1 MEESGTTGGNILP
14 GGIEIACVPR
24 VCHVVRVVGMI
35 HQQRYLVLG
44 IGTDDAL
51 DAAQVGVIHGDDK
64 VVIVVVGTRHL
75 AGGFSLATDAIFG
88 QLAAGGRIY
97 RIAPLFSRGGCR
109 RNLKLLLQSGL
120 KSA

>member
-1 MEESGTTGGNILP
+1 MPMSHRRTKLMEESGTTGGNILP

-88 QLAAGGRIY
+88 QLAAGVKKFADSHYDKSMRQ
-97 RIAPLFSRGGCR
+97 
-109 RNLKLLLQSGL
+109 LQQY
-120 KSA
+120 